1 MRTQSKFGP
10 FNINRTSQLCG
21 LTCPMLDYL
30 ARTGVLVPSHLGRP
44 GRGRDRLY
52 SFGDVVLLRSLAE
65 ILKGGISVRKL
76 RKAFQIL
83 TAKYP
88 EITPTSLP
96 ARYLVTD
103 GIRIFLRNQGT
114 LEELSPGRQLAFAFV
129 VKLEKLRNRLSS
141 DLKVAARHRV
151 A

>member
-1 MRTQSKFGP
+1 
-10 FNINRTSQLCG
+10 
-21 LTCPMLDYL
+21 MLDYL

-52 SFGDVVLLRSLAE
+52 SFGDIVLLRSLAQ

-76 RKAFQIL
+76 RQAFQTLIS
-83 TAKYP
+83 KHP
-88 EITPTSLP
+88 EITPTSVP

-103 GIRIFLRNQGT
+103 GVHIFLRNDGT
-114 LEELSPGRQLAFAFV
+114 LEELPRGQLAFAFV

-141 DLKVAARHRV
+141 DLKIPARQRV